1 MSVVIV
7 AACFG
12 IVGSQLPPPQ
22 GSQSLTLGYK
32 PSPLRGLDLGLALE
46 GRRIVAQGEALR
58 TLGIQAR
65 TLSVGA
71 RTLGTNAKP
80 LPPITALAVAP
91 DSKSILA
98 GSQSGIQIL
107 TYPDLKPDR
116 TLPTELLNIHDLAFS
131 PDGKSFAVAGGIP
144 GKRGMV
150 ELFTWPE
157 GKLLQR
163 LKPHSDLIYAIAWR
177 SDSSA
182 FASASAD
189 RTVCL
194 IDAKSG
200 KTTKSF
206 EGHSRGVLCA
216 VFLPNGELLTAGI
229 DESLRLWDLK
239 TGESLRT
246 LANHTKQVNGLAV
259 RPSLRD
265 APPMIVSVSDDRTVR
280 LWQPTLGRLVRFAR
294 LESVPQAVAW
304 TPDGSLIL
312 VACKDGH
319 MRTIDPDTM
328 EIVGDQPAIDG
339 VAYCLAVSGDG
350 SVLIGGQ
357 NGQIKRIALK
367 K

>member
-246 LANHTKQVNGLAV
+246 LANHTKQVNGGATQFKRCSADDRLGQR
-259 RPSLRD
+259 RPHRSLMATNPRSASSLR
-265 APPMIVSVSDDRTVR
+265 APGKRAAS
-280 LWQPTLGRLVRFAR
+280 GRLDSRRQLDSGCLQGRAHAHDR
-294 LESVPQAVAW
+294 SGH
-304 TPDGSLIL
+304 DGDCRRS
-312 VACKDGH
+312 A
-319 MRTIDPDTM
+319 
-328 EIVGDQPAIDG
+328 GD
-339 VAYCLAVSGDG
+339 
-350 SVLIGGQ
+350 
-357 NGQIKRIALK
+357 
-367 K
+367 